1 MSAGLFGKLP
11 ARRDFISA
19 NASKRF
25 LHVWEPWL
33 QSGIAMSRRML
44 GPAWTEAYNRAPIW
58 RFWLGPDFCGEATIG
73 AFMPSVDGV
82 GRAFPLTIFAGE
94 AENFVAPPEVN
105 SNERWCEDAEA
116 ILLEAL
122 EEGVTLEAILD
133 KVAMM
138 PAPFAQPRAGA
149 PEGLSELRDGAILIR
164 NVDRE
169 TLRAFGEARQFGN
182 RRAFARQSFW
192 WTIGGEGFQPLVL
205 SQAGLPTAVRFT
217 NMLTG
222 VFVDVEASAAGEAI

>member
-33 QSGIAMSRRML
+33 QSGIAMSRQML

-58 RFWLGPDFCGEATIG
+58 RFWLGSDFCGEATIG

-94 AENFVAPPEVN
+94 AENFMAPPEVN
-105 SNERWCEDAEA
+105 SNEQWCEDAEG

-122 EEGVTLEAILD
+122 KEGATLEAILD
-133 KVAMM
+133 KVARMR
-138 PAPFAQPRAGA
+138 APFAQPRAGA
-149 PEGLSELRDGAILIR
+149 PEGLSELRDGTILIR
-164 NVDRE
+164 KVDQE

-182 RRAFARQSFW
+182 RRALAHESFW
-192 WTIGGEGFQPLVL
+192 WTIGGGGLQPLVL
-205 SQAGLPTAVRFT
+205 SQVGLPSAVRFAD
-217 NMLTG
+217 MLTG
-222 VFVDVEASAAGEAI
+222 AFVDVEASTGGEAI

>member
-1 MSAGLFGKLP
+1 MSASLFGKLP

-222 VFVDVEASAAGEAI
+222 AFVDVEASAVGEAI

>member
-33 QSGIAMSRRML
+33 QSGIAMSRQML

-58 RFWLGPDFCGEATIG
+58 RFWLGSDFCGEATIG

-94 AENFVAPPEVN
+94 AESFMAPPEVN
-105 SNERWCEDAEA
+105 SNELWCEDAEA

-122 EEGVTLEAILD
+122 EEGATLEAILD
-133 KVAMM
+133 KVARMR
-138 PAPFAQPRAGA
+138 APFAQPRAGA
-149 PEGLSELRDGAILIR
+149 PEGLSELGDGAILIR
-164 NVDRE
+164 NVDQE
-169 TLRAFGEARQFGN
+169 TLHAFGEARRFGD
-182 RRAFARQSFW
+182 RRALAHESFW
-192 WTIGGEGFQPLVL
+192 WTIGGGGLQPLVL
-205 SQAGLPTAVRFT
+205 SQVGLPSAVRFAD
-217 NMLTG
+217 MLTG
-222 VFVDVEASAAGEAI
+222 AFVDVEASTGGEAI

>member
-33 QSGIAMSRRML
+33 QSGIAMSRQML

-58 RFWLGPDFCGEATIG
+58 RFWLGSDFCGEATIG

-94 AENFVAPPEVN
+94 AESFMAPPEVN
-105 SNERWCEDAEA
+105 SNELWCEDAEA

-122 EEGVTLEAILD
+122 EEGATLEAILD
-133 KVAMM
+133 KVARMR
-138 PAPFAQPRAGA
+138 APFAQPRAGA
-149 PEGLSELRDGAILIR
+149 PEGLSELGDGAILIR
-164 NVDRE
+164 NVDQE
-169 TLRAFGEARQFGN
+169 TLHAFGEARRFGN
-182 RRAFARQSFW
+182 RRALAHESFW
-192 WTIGGEGFQPLVL
+192 WTIGGGGFQPLVL
-205 SQAGLPTAVRFT
+205 SQVGLPSAVRFAD
-217 NMLTG
+217 MLTG
-222 VFVDVEASAAGEAI
+222 AFVDVEASTGGEAI